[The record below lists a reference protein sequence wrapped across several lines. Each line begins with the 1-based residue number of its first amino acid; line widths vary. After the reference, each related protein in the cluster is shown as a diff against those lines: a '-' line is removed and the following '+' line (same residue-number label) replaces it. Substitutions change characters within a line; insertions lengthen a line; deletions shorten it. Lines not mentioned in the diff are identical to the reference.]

1 MSEGREARNEA
12 KTSKRSGAEK
22 SWPGEGSNF
31 DWRRKQGRA
40 CLMARE
46 KMRQSVFEKSGDSE
60 KTLVLELPATE
71 EEGEGEKKREK
82 SKEKREKR
90 KEKRERRKEKREKRK
105 EKKGIEYKPPTV
117 PNIRAEE
124 VKEESSSWFPIRAA

>member
-22 SWPGEGSNF
+22 SWPGEGSNL

-46 KMRQSVFEKSGDSE
+46 KIRQSVLEKSADSG
-60 KTLVLELPATE
+60 KTPGEVFPKNTRGRGELVR
-71 EEGEGEKKREK
+71 EGM
-82 SKEKREKR
+82 
-90 KEKRERRKEKREKRK
+90 
-105 EKKGIEYKPPTV
+105 
-117 PNIRAEE
+117 
-124 VKEESSSWFPIRAA
+124 